1 MNDTSRAVVRIDK
14 WLWAAR
20 FYKSRSIASDAIAAG
35 HVRVAGTGVKASRT
49 VAVGEEVS
57 FRQGQIERTVRVL
70 GLSDVRG
77 PASIAQTLYEETPES
92 LTRRAQ
98 AAEAR
103 RLGLEPALTRDE
115 GRPTKRD
122 RRDLNRW
129 DRWSASL
136 DEPS

>member
-1 MNDTSRAVVRIDK
+1 MNDSSRAAVRIDK

-35 HVRVAGTGVKASRT
+35 HVRVAGVGVKASRT
-49 VAVGEEVS
+49 VAVGDEVS
-57 FRQGQIERTVRVL
+57 FRQGQVERTVRVL

-77 PASIAQTLYEETPES
+77 PATIAQTLYEETADS
-92 LTRRAQ
+92 LARRAQ
-98 AAEAR
+98 AADAR

-136 DEPS
+136 DEPG